1 MNVDDELPPDSAKI
15 RQVDHNLKIQIQRAQ
30 DLKQKCEQSSHN
42 LEKLG
47 QLQNQITEE
56 ILMTEEDK
64 VAQQQVQADLVAR
77 RENLDLI
84 LDE

>member
-1 MNVDDELPPDSAKI
+1 MNADDEIPPDSAKI
-15 RQVDHNLKIQIQRAQ
+15 RQVDHNLKIQIQSAQ
-30 DLKQKCEQSSHN
+30 DLKKKCAQSSHN

-56 ILMTEEDK
+56 ILMTEEDR